1 MTYLMTE
8 MAVHLLVALL
18 IGLILGFLLGKIMN
32 GGKSADKPAKEKKS
46 KKEKPNKT
54 APAQVAE
61 DDDTAIIDL
70 DTPLNL
76 DGSDYGIETL
86 QGVGPQT
93 GDLLRGYGIKT
104 VGDYLRKM
112 HSPSLREEAAKS
124 LDILVQPLHN
134 WASMADLLRI
144 EGVDQQYAELLFSGD
159 ILTVGDLSHCDP
171 DELTPRLE
179 EVNSEG
185 KQLIAPNAPDINQVN
200 DWIARAGAMSPVVTI

>member
-1 MTYLMTE
+1 MTE

-32 GGKSADKPAKEKKS
+32 GGKSAEKPKKEKQS
-46 KKEKPNKT
+46 KKETTNKT
-54 APAQVAE
+54 APAQIADD

-144 EGVDQQYAELLFSGD
+144 EGVDQQYAELLFSAD
-159 ILTVGDLSHCDP
+159 ILTVSDLSHSDP

-179 EVNSEG
+179 EANSDG

-200 DWIARAGAMSPVVTI
+200 DWIARAGSMSPVVTI